1 MRAVTELAL
10 SLVASTETGART
22 ATAAAKP
29 KVKKAKKAEPVL
41 DLAALL
47 GSGELALRDE
57 RKSPATVK
65 AYTTGV
71 L

>member
-29 KVKKAKKAEPVL
+29 KAKKAEPVL